1 MRLNPLAIMVAFLV
15 VATSAIAQD
24 AEKADEWNSWPGKII
39 ADAQGLCNP
48 QAADNV
54 FVQLD
59 AKAWRN
65 EFRTN
70 CWWLVFERRSR
81 YFIKTYDWGSAPSGV
96 FYSRDAAPSS
106 PPFEV
111 WVQGLHEGDRS
122 VPYRRSLTLYRFS
135 CARGTNRYAAV
146 QFIAYDSK
154 GGAVEQWE
162 RSIATLKAAVP
173 GMKEEAFAAAVCS

>member
-1 MRLNPLAIMVAFLV
+1 MRLNSSAIAVAFLAL
-15 VATSAIAQD
+15 ATSAIAQD
-24 AEKADEWNSWPGKII
+24 TETADDWKSWPGKII
-39 ADAQGLCNP
+39 ADARGLCNP

-70 CWWLVFERRSR
+70 CWWPVVEGRSR
-81 YFIKTYDWGSAPSGV
+81 YFIKTYDWGSAPKGL
-96 FYSRDAAPSS
+96 FITKGGAAAGPSV
-106 PPFEV
+106 EV
-111 WVQGLHEGDRS
+111 WVQGLHEADRS

-146 QFIAYDSK
+146 QFIAF
-154 GGAVEQWE
+154 GANDKTVEQWE
-162 RSIATLKAAVP
+162 RSGAASKAAVP
-173 GMKEEAFAAAVCS
+173 GSKEEAFASAVCS